1 MTERDKKLLM
11 FLIIFIVL
19 VGFVALILLP
29 RVERLNEVNARYDEA
44 VQQKEEI
51 LQKAVSYSQAE
62 QTLQQKQVEFEGLTE
77 DFYPLMQTQ
86 EIDDLLTGMAIGHGL
101 FMHQLNIGLVQEEV
115 SLIAYRAEP
124 EPVNPDE
131 DSENEEAA
139 ISFIHQS
146 QVSLVV
152 SGSPGAM
159 QALVDE
165 LFDIPAMLVTGWQ
178 RASQGNGAEQQEVI
192 QINVTVF
199 MCSK

>member
-1 MTERDKKLLM
+1 MTNRDKKLLM
-11 FLIIFIVL
+11 FLIVFIVL

-29 RVERLNEVNARYDEA
+29 RVERLNEVNTRYDEA

-51 LQKAVSYSQAE
+51 LLKVASYSQVE
-62 QTLQQKQVEFEGLTE
+62 QTLQQKQVEFQELTE
-77 DFYPLMQTQ
+77 DFYPLMQAQ

-101 FMHQLNIGLVQEEV
+101 SMHQLNIGLVQAEV
-115 SLIAYRAEP
+115 PLAAYMAEQ
-124 EPVNPDE
+124 ESVNPDA
-131 DSENEEAA
+131 DSEDEEAT

-152 SGSPGAM
+152 SGSPDAM
-159 QALVDE
+159 QRLVDE

-178 RASQGNGAEQQEVI
+178 RASQGNGIEQQEVL
-192 QINVTVF
+192 QVSVTVF